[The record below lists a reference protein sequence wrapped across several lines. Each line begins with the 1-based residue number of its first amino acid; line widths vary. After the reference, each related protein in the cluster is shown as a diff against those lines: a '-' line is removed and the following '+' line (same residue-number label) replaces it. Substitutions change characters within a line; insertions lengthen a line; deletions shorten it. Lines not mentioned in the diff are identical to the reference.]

1 VTSSDGPDGGGSGA
15 ARFRVALTGV
25 LVLVL
30 LASLGCLIWLLAGRR
45 GDAEDLQREREA
57 AMAQAQQ
64 FVLRMGTYGPDL
76 LDDRGEM
83 PEYRD
88 RVTAVI
94 TPKFAASFEKEAG
107 TAEQLVAQAGMSRE
121 AEVHATGVSA
131 IDGDSGTALVAG
143 TFTDSYAKGGE
154 AAPAPFRMEV
164 ALVKT
169 HGEWLV
175 DNFSPV
181 TGGPE

>member
-1 VTSSDGPDGGGSGA
+1 VTDGDGTDGGGSGSA
-15 ARFRVALTGV
+15 SFRVVLTGV

-45 GDAEDLQREREA
+45 GQAEDLQHEREA
-57 AMAQAQQ
+57 AMAQAHQ

-76 LDDRGEM
+76 LDDRGGM
-83 PEYRD
+83 PEYRSL
-88 RVTAVI
+88 VKAVI
-94 TPKFAASFEKEAG
+94 TPKLAASFDKEAG
-107 TAEQLVAQAGMSRE
+107 TAEQLVARAGMSRE
-121 AEVHATGVSA
+121 AEVHATGVST
-131 IDGDSGTALVAG
+131 IDGDSANALVAG

-175 DNFSPV
+175 DDFSPV